1 MKNKIYILSISASLI
16 CTNIYANNAI
26 VPCAPPR
33 ATATLEINNV
43 RALLLNGGDKFWDVF
58 GTRNGA
64 YEIPKNSGKNASF
77 TAGLWLSGVDAGANL
92 YTAGQTYRQRGI
104 DFWPGTLNDMGE
116 TEQRECREGDK
127 MYSVYGEEI
136 VNAKIGKGIAYNV
149 SRWPSSHAP
158 FYDANND
165 GIYDPTLGDY
175 PVLDI
180 SNPSLIPGQMVF
192 WTINDK
198 GDTHTAYPNTNRL
211 GVEIHNTAYAFESKS
226 SEVINNT
233 TIYKY
238 KIINKSNNTYSQFRM
253 AEFADFDLGDV
264 SDDYIGCDL
273 TTNAAGK
280 KRNLFYVYNGDNNDG
295 DGSSYTYG
303 ANPPAFGMCFL
314 NTGKNSSAVNLEMNS
329 YMFFTNA
336 AIPGINSDPRDP
348 IELDRYIRGFWADG
362 ADLTYGTPTGRGGV
376 DPYKFAFPGN
386 TDPGGK
392 PNWVETDVPGD
403 RRVISAIKDRTFAP
417 GEQITIEVAYVWARD
432 LNGNNITAID
442 KLKLSTDT
450 LITAYTN
457 NFVNFSTGINDQKK
471 QDFIV
476 YPNPTND
483 HIFIDADFKINLI
496 QIYNM
501 QGRLVKEIKN
511 TNTRKIDLNDLSEGT
526 YILKVNNTSKK
537 IIKL

>member
-1 MKNKIYILSISASLI
+1 M
-16 CTNIYANNAI
+16 CTNVFANNASA
-26 VPCAPPR
+26 PCAPPR
-33 ATATLEINNV
+33 ATASLEVNNV
-43 RALLLNGGDKFWDVF
+43 RTLLLNGGDKFWDVF

-77 TAGLWLSGVDAGANL
+77 TAALWLSGVDAGGNL
-92 YTAGQTYRQRGI
+92 HSAGQTYRQTGI
-104 DFWPGTLNDMGE
+104 DFWPGSLNAMGE
-116 TEQRECREGDK
+116 IEFRECKEGDK
-127 MYSVYGEEI
+127 MYTVLGEEI

-149 SRWPSSHAP
+149 SRWPSSNAP
-158 FYDANND
+158 FFDANND
-165 GIYDPTLGDY
+165 GIYDPSLGDY
-175 PVLDI
+175 PVLDAN
-180 SNPSLIPGQMVF
+180 NPALIPGQMIF
-192 WTINDK
+192 WTINDM
-198 GDTHTAYPNTNRL
+198 GDNHSAFINPNRL
-211 GVEIHNTAYAFESKS
+211 GVEIHNTAYAFASNS
-226 SEVINNT
+226 SDAINNT

-238 KIINKSNNTYSQFRM
+238 KIINKSNNTYTQFRM

-273 TTNAAGK
+273 STNTAGK

-295 DGSSYTYG
+295 DGTGYTYG

-314 NTGKNSSAVNLEMNS
+314 NTGKNATGVDLEMNS

-336 AIPGINSDPRDP
+336 AIPGINSDPRNP
-348 IELDRYIRGFWADG
+348 TELDRYIRGFWADG
-362 ADLTYGTPTGRGGV
+362 QDLTYGTPTGRGGV

-403 RRVISAIKDRTFAP
+403 RRVVTAIKDRTFAP
-417 GEQITIEVAYVWARD
+417 GEQMTIEVAYVWARD
-432 LNGNNITAID
+432 LTGTNISSLE
-442 KLKLSTDT
+442 KLRLTTDT
-450 LITAYTN
+450 LITAYSN
-457 NFVNFSTGINDQKK
+457 NFVNFSTGINNKYK
-471 QDFIV
+471 QEFNV
-476 YPNPTND
+476 YPNPVND
-483 HIFIDADFKINLI
+483 VLFIDADFKINSI

-501 QGRLVKEIKN
+501 SGKLIKEIKN